1 MKTLLEITKSG
12 MDVAQ
17 RGLETTSNNIANVN
31 TEGYSR
37 QRLVTKPLFAR
48 NGLFFDGLGVRVT
61 DVGFLQE

>member
-37 QRLVTKPLFAR
+37 QRLVTNPLFSR
-48 NGLFFDGLGVRVT
+48 NGQ
-61 DVGFLQE
+61 FLMD

>member
-48 NGLFFDGLGVRVT
+48 NGLFERKIKYLFTIRSIVYY
-61 DVGFLQE
+61 